1 MSTFDSAFDRIKNAA
16 SSAGLD
22 TGGAVSDPFERIAK
36 AAASAQPGAAPG
48 AAAGEQDLQQ
58 IAAADYQNELVIPE
72 VLPMLP
78 EALRF
83 PSIQAEPREVER
95 GLRQTMAQAAQA
107 IATPGLRAKFF
118 ESVLDPWFAVAAPY
132 ARPMAPV
139 MGRMASQALEPSGS
153 GLTVDDLRTEQIAA
167 RGAAEGMAAGQQ
179 QGVTGDVARA
189 IGQTLPQFAGVA
201 GAIATGGAGL
211 PVVAANIASQATLP
225 LSAWTGG
232 QLAYL
237 DEIDAKRA
245 QEALEGKELSQYSV
259 DEMQRRATASA
270 MIQTG
275 TEVVGAG
282 LAGRAIGTIGAKM
295 VNSKVGRSALGAL
308 SERGAPIVQKA
319 MASKAGQAGAEAFA
333 RVSQGTMRFRNGFFG
348 DAARL
353 VATSAAEEG
362 AEELGAAI
370 LEAPFTEAPLSK
382 DLSDGLYSAFIGSVA
397 GGIGGGVGV
406 TGAVAGRAIKNRQDA
421 FRPETDAEI
430 RLRQLHS
437 DAMKARTNW
446 TEELDDTQQAEVAV
460 ALNNLN
466 GMNQEERGIFLR
478 ELSDRRAQIRAKVE
492 SLLAHRQDLD
502 AALAPA
508 LESQRTFE
516 AGAQNREAQ
525 QAVIAEA
532 QAALDRAEA
541 DYQAARDALAEM
553 QLAQEQAGVPRV
565 ARRGRKIVT
574 PAQRQQ
580 AVTDAQALV
589 NEATRAL
596 QSARADADVAV
607 GLELSP
613 GQSIDPTE
621 AVDDIRRQVEETDAE
636 LRMLTNDHM
645 IANATYAAV
654 SEKLSDMPMD
664 VMQRQ
669 SDEVLSNL
677 GRSVG
682 VDIKPVKAPKT
693 GGRIQREMES
703 LGIKVVWF
711 RPSSKKFNSPGFHTL
726 ETRGTIYL
734 NADANMS
741 SVRAKAYHEVFHDI
755 QMFRPEIAEAYSQ
768 QVGLAPIYAAGAQYA
783 EGQAESAAK
792 GRADAFARIQAAVA
806 AAGIEGVDVEVP
818 AAVSRIGAARLEQ
831 EGQAEAFGPTAARVG
846 GRGVLS
852 PLVRFAARRGLM
864 GREVAGAMS
873 VIDAVARAAAV
884 EKAAGVKPDATL
896 SPLGRTLLWM
906 EDMSVDIPAEIEQA
920 SQPEAE
926 QAQPAAPQAPQAQ
939 PAGVSMARDIDGA
952 DDEIRLIPNGKAD
965 TLRKSVEV
973 PSGVR
978 LVLEDWDG
986 EVFVGN
992 LNVPERERGTGIGSS
1007 VMRSLV
1013 AQADRDGTTLFLAP
1027 AGEPG
1032 SEYANRLVAF
1042 YKQFGFQPGSRFGDV
1057 GGLDDAETMSRA
1069 PGISM
1074 SRELSDEQKQAMR
1087 SIAELQRGEPED
1099 AMLLVQNATGGGV
1112 LNTVVEHG
1120 GDIVNR
1126 IAGGLADFDQA
1137 NLLNEPFLK
1146 TRRVL
1151 GLLSQPYGFEKEM
1164 MENLRDHS
1172 RTTGRPVEEIRAE
1185 VDARLR
1191 DFANAHRKI
1200 PNITLPI
1207 RLANQANIAVG
1218 EGRFD
1223 DAASLFRR
1231 LLTLIQDEQQYEI
1244 EARKIL
1250 STPSGISMAREP
1262 RPLSSFTPEWREWFG
1277 DSKVV
1282 DDQGRPLVVYHAT
1295 RAAKDFGE
1303 FKITKDLGFH
1313 FTPNADS
1320 ANRALRTRM
1329 GGETQTGGARIY
1341 PVYLSIKNPIRIEET
1356 GSVLFGDIG
1365 GWEFGDLIDQFYLK
1379 TKRKESNLFRYEP
1392 ERFEFD
1398 VPEGMDTDE
1407 AMRRRLVTRT
1417 KARSGLIDETP
1428 MQYTARIYKEIRDQY
1443 GELPIKKRNSIALKR
1458 FAADVRKLGFDGFV
1472 YKNVVERGGDSWIAL
1487 DSNQIKS
1494 VFNERPTS
1502 APGISMARESDAEAA
1517 SLREQIAVLQRQIRD
1532 VQNVTAAQRTNA
1544 IREVRILERRLL
1556 TAERVAEQKT
1566 LQATRAKMRVE
1577 LEREAAKEDMA
1588 AADAQIAKLQT
1599 RLDSAKASVESLKQ
1613 ELGSLRR
1620 GENLEQRLADAEE
1633 TAQRAIDFAYAI
1645 GRREGLVAGEIEG
1658 QRKGRREVRKL
1669 TERLGEVGSA
1679 LEETQATMEE
1689 EAAAAQGRI
1698 DLAYAIGRREGL
1710 VSGQVAG
1717 QKQERRVVR
1726 KLSERLAIVEERL
1739 NTAVPALREAR
1750 RQIKQDA
1757 AAAQRAI
1764 NFAYGMGLAKG
1775 RVQGVMEGRRQVLKR
1790 MAQRE
1795 DTLQRQLFELREMSR
1810 MRADQKEQ
1818 VADAVR
1824 RIAADA
1830 AKMLPESLRGPLAVK
1845 IANAKTLAQ
1854 ANRIAVDAVKLAVDS
1869 EIKKSLAAIV
1879 DLRKKFNKRGMTYA
1893 ARTRIEALLAQA
1905 EAGLKTTSGQR
1916 LRAAVQTQRG
1926 AAPVLVNAVDMY
1938 AAVVDAAALVE
1949 QANLLYT
1956 LDRQQY
1962 IAARAARIQFIAQT
1976 KQELVTNMQGRP
1988 VLSERERADRG
1999 LRVPLYKRIARANSD
2014 FYTLSLEVEG
2024 TESGALYKILRRL
2037 QEGKNESS
2045 LEYASI
2051 LNSLEPTIRAAGYA
2065 TLPDFLL
2072 AMGKMGEA
2080 SAEIVT
2086 VTLGGQQVS
2095 MSLGRALDL
2104 AAMDDQTLSQFPD
2117 NPGDRKQP
2125 ITFEE
2130 AKTTRLIFPTRS
2142 EIIAL
2147 RNSIAPEK
2155 RALYEKMKEVL
2166 ETIKPRLFQTYFEIT
2181 GEQPPE
2187 VPGYWPISRVTD
2199 AAAAGAEMQQAN
2211 VLIRSAL
2218 TNVGFMQQRFESNK
2232 PLLVQDAFSRWERHV
2247 QVALDMVHMASEYRE
2262 AMTLLGDGDIVELI
2276 DRQMGAGTA
2285 AGMRA
2290 ILANGVGAT
2299 ARTQSNAI
2307 DRWTNNVTG
2316 ATLALGPTTNAK
2328 IIVGGQVR
2336 LGSEIPPG
2344 YWARGVGRAS
2354 RFRTPAQWS
2363 ARVAEIHSLNG
2374 YFMRRHQMQMRSIV
2388 SGTMSDQQR
2397 VNLSTAWRSMI
2408 DGFRATGQSAI
2419 ALQLQDA
2426 FDSLSQSSD
2435 GFNMMLS
2442 SVIDALRLADEQIML
2457 AAVEARLAEIEDEGV
2472 LQGQDALREASNRA
2486 EMDFRRTQNASD
2498 EFDETFFAATARV
2511 QGIKSLLR
2519 VLMPFVSDPLKARN
2533 QIRRAYLSGER
2544 RAQTAGAIASN
2555 AAASTIINLMSA
2567 ATMGYLLS
2575 ALFSAFGGAGPDDE
2589 QEKEVREQLG
2599 KIPTD
2604 LASEIVSSST
2614 GMWGI
2619 LLVQAVKGIM
2629 YRRPAIFPLIARPI
2643 EQASSEFKSEG
2654 IVAGT
2659 VPALLALLQYRG
2671 VPLYRLYDYVRDV
2684 VKATISGEKSS
2695 TTKEPQSP
2703 RDRLMERIERRR
2715 REIERARQGG
2725 AAVR

>member
-1 MSTFDSAFDRIKNAA
+1 
-16 SSAGLD
+16 
-22 TGGAVSDPFERIAK
+22 
-36 AAASAQPGAAPG
+36 
-48 AAAGEQDLQQ
+48 
-58 IAAADYQNELVIPE
+58 
-72 VLPMLP
+72 
-78 EALRF
+78 
-83 PSIQAEPREVER
+83 
-95 GLRQTMAQAAQA
+95 
-107 IATPGLRAKFF
+107 
-118 ESVLDPWFAVAAPY
+118 
-132 ARPMAPV
+132 
-139 MGRMASQALEPSGS
+139 
-153 GLTVDDLRTEQIAA
+153 
-167 RGAAEGMAAGQQ
+167 
-179 QGVTGDVARA
+179 
-189 IGQTLPQFAGVA
+189 
-201 GAIATGGAGL
+201 
-211 PVVAANIASQATLP
+211 
-225 LSAWTGG
+225 
-232 QLAYL
+232 
-237 DEIDAKRA
+237 
-245 QEALEGKELSQYSV
+245 
-259 DEMQRRATASA
+259 
-270 MIQTG
+270 
-275 TEVVGAG
+275 
-282 LAGRAIGTIGAKM
+282 
-295 VNSKVGRSALGAL
+295 
-308 SERGAPIVQKA
+308 
-319 MASKAGQAGAEAFA
+319 
-333 RVSQGTMRFRNGFFG
+333 
-348 DAARL
+348 
-353 VATSAAEEG
+353 
-362 AEELGAAI
+362 
-370 LEAPFTEAPLSK
+370 
-382 DLSDGLYSAFIGSVA
+382 
-397 GGIGGGVGV
+397 
-406 TGAVAGRAIKNRQDA
+406 
-421 FRPETDAEI
+421 
-430 RLRQLHS
+430 
-437 DAMKARTNW
+437 
-446 TEELDDTQQAEVAV
+446 
-460 ALNNLN
+460 
-466 GMNQEERGIFLR
+466 
-478 ELSDRRAQIRAKVE
+478 
-492 SLLAHRQDLD
+492 
-502 AALAPA
+502 
-508 LESQRTFE
+508 
-516 AGAQNREAQ
+516 
-525 QAVIAEA
+525 
-532 QAALDRAEA
+532 
-541 DYQAARDALAEM
+541 
-553 QLAQEQAGVPRV
+553 
-565 ARRGRKIVT
+565 
-574 PAQRQQ
+574 
-580 AVTDAQALV
+580 
-589 NEATRAL
+589 
-596 QSARADADVAV
+596 
-607 GLELSP
+607 
-613 GQSIDPTE
+613 
-621 AVDDIRRQVEETDAE
+621 
-636 LRMLTNDHM
+636 
-645 IANATYAAV
+645 
-654 SEKLSDMPMD
+654 
-664 VMQRQ
+664 
-669 SDEVLSNL
+669 
-677 GRSVG
+677 
-682 VDIKPVKAPKT
+682 
-693 GGRIQREMES
+693 
-703 LGIKVVWF
+703 
-711 RPSSKKFNSPGFHTL
+711 
-726 ETRGTIYL
+726 
-734 NADANMS
+734 
-741 SVRAKAYHEVFHDI
+741 
-755 QMFRPEIAEAYSQ
+755 
-768 QVGLAPIYAAGAQYA
+768 
-783 EGQAESAAK
+783 
-792 GRADAFARIQAAVA
+792 
-806 AAGIEGVDVEVP
+806 
-818 AAVSRIGAARLEQ
+818 
-831 EGQAEAFGPTAARVG
+831 
-846 GRGVLS
+846 
-852 PLVRFAARRGLM
+852 
-864 GREVAGAMS
+864 
-873 VIDAVARAAAV
+873 
-884 EKAAGVKPDATL
+884 
-896 SPLGRTLLWM
+896 
-906 EDMSVDIPAEIEQA
+906 
-920 SQPEAE
+920 
-926 QAQPAAPQAPQAQ
+926 
-939 PAGVSMARDIDGA
+939 
-952 DDEIRLIPNGKAD
+952 
-965 TLRKSVEV
+965 
-973 PSGVR
+973 
-978 LVLEDWDG
+978 
-986 EVFVGN
+986 
-992 LNVPERERGTGIGSS
+992 
-1007 VMRSLV
+1007 
-1013 AQADRDGTTLFLAP
+1013 
-1027 AGEPG
+1027 
-1032 SEYANRLVAF
+1032 
-1042 YKQFGFQPGSRFGDV
+1042 
-1057 GGLDDAETMSRA
+1057 
-1069 PGISM
+1069 
-1074 SRELSDEQKQAMR
+1074 
-1087 SIAELQRGEPED
+1087 
-1099 AMLLVQNATGGGV
+1099 
-1112 LNTVVEHG
+1112 
-1120 GDIVNR
+1120 
-1126 IAGGLADFDQA
+1126 
-1137 NLLNEPFLK
+1137 
-1146 TRRVL
+1146 
-1151 GLLSQPYGFEKEM
+1151 
-1164 MENLRDHS
+1164 
-1172 RTTGRPVEEIRAE
+1172 
-1185 VDARLR
+1185 
-1191 DFANAHRKI
+1191 
-1200 PNITLPI
+1200 
-1207 RLANQANIAVG
+1207 
-1218 EGRFD
+1218 
-1223 DAASLFRR
+1223 
-1231 LLTLIQDEQQYEI
+1231 
-1244 EARKIL
+1244 
-1250 STPSGISMAREP
+1250 
-1262 RPLSSFTPEWREWFG
+1262 
-1277 DSKVV
+1277 
-1282 DDQGRPLVVYHAT
+1282 
-1295 RAAKDFGE
+1295 
-1303 FKITKDLGFH
+1303 
-1313 FTPNADS
+1313 
-1320 ANRALRTRM
+1320 
-1329 GGETQTGGARIY
+1329 
-1341 PVYLSIKNPIRIEET
+1341 
-1356 GSVLFGDIG
+1356 
-1365 GWEFGDLIDQFYLK
+1365 
-1379 TKRKESNLFRYEP
+1379 
-1392 ERFEFD
+1392 
-1398 VPEGMDTDE
+1398 
-1407 AMRRRLVTRT
+1407 
-1417 KARSGLIDETP
+1417 
-1428 MQYTARIYKEIRDQY
+1428 
-1443 GELPIKKRNSIALKR
+1443 
-1458 FAADVRKLGFDGFV
+1458 
-1472 YKNVVERGGDSWIAL
+1472 
-1487 DSNQIKS
+1487 
-1494 VFNERPTS
+1494 
-1502 APGISMARESDAEAA
+1502 
-1517 SLREQIAVLQRQIRD
+1517 
-1532 VQNVTAAQRTNA
+1532 
-1544 IREVRILERRLL
+1544 
-1556 TAERVAEQKT
+1556 
-1566 LQATRAKMRVE
+1566 
-1577 LEREAAKEDMA
+1577 
-1588 AADAQIAKLQT
+1588 
-1599 RLDSAKASVESLKQ
+1599 
-1613 ELGSLRR
+1613 
-1620 GENLEQRLADAEE
+1620 
-1633 TAQRAIDFAYAI
+1633 
-1645 GRREGLVAGEIEG
+1645 
-1658 QRKGRREVRKL
+1658 
-1669 TERLGEVGSA
+1669 
-1679 LEETQATMEE
+1679 
-1689 EAAAAQGRI
+1689 
-1698 DLAYAIGRREGL
+1698 L

-1869 EIKKSLAAIV
+1869 EVKKSLAAIV
-1879 DLRKKFNKRGMTYA
+1879 DLRKKFSKRGMTYA

-1916 LRAAVQTQRG
+1916 LRAAVQAQRG

-1962 IAARAARIQFIAQT
+1962 LAARAARIQFIAQT

-2117 NPGDRKQP
+2117 KPGDRKQP

-2130 AKTTRLIFPTRS
+2130 AKTTRLILPTRS

-2155 RALYEKMKEVL
+2155 RALYEKMKEIL

-2457 AAVEARLAEIEDEGV
+2457 AAVESRLAEIEDEGV

>member
-1 MSTFDSAFDRIKNAA
+1 MSTLDSAFDRIKNAV

-22 TGGAVSDPFERIAK
+22 AEGAVSDPFERIAN
-36 AAASAQPGAAPG
+36 AVASAQPGAAPG
-48 AAAGEQDLQQ
+48 AAAGEQDLQR

-382 DLSDGLYSAFIGSVA
+382 DLSDGLYSAFIGSIA

-693 GGRIQREMES
+693 GGRIQREMEA

-741 SVRAKAYHEVFHDI
+741 SVRAKAYEEVFHDI
-755 QMFRPEIAEAYSQ
+755 QMFRPEIAQAYSQ

-783 EGQAESAAK
+783 EGQAESASK

-831 EGQAEAFGPTAARVG
+831 EGEANAFGPTAARVG

-920 SQPEAE
+920 SQPEEE
-926 QAQPAAPQAPQAQ
+926 QAQPAAAQAPQPQ
-939 PAGVSMARDIDGA
+939 PAGVSMAREMEAALHNQISPIWDAPTSTTIQDFEDAHQGGVA
-952 DDEIRLIPNGKAD
+952 DLGDETAKDLITLIPSYTRDIAAIRQSIRDSLGNSFTLYRSMSRKQLANWRNGEDVGAMSGTVVEGIARRFTNLAAVQDKDRVVVAVTVTPDMIVMRGSQNEAELVFDANEISAD
-965 TLRKSVEV
+965 TIRVVSEQQAP
-973 PSGVR
+973 PSGV
-978 LVLEDWDG
+978 
-986 EVFVGN
+986 
-992 LNVPERERGTGIGSS
+992 
-1007 VMRSLV
+1007 
-1013 AQADRDGTTLFLAP
+1013 
-1027 AGEPG
+1027 
-1032 SEYANRLVAF
+1032 
-1042 YKQFGFQPGSRFGDV
+1042 
-1057 GGLDDAETMSRA
+1057 
-1069 PGISM
+1069 SM
-1074 SRELSDEQKQAMR
+1074 SRSSDADYLAAVERGDMKTA
-1087 SIAELQRGEPED
+1087 QR
-1099 AMLLVQNATGGGV
+1099 MV
-1112 LNTVVEHG
+1112 
-1120 GDIVNR
+1120 
-1126 IAGGLADFDQA
+1126 
-1137 NLLNEPFLK
+1137 
-1146 TRRVL
+1146 
-1151 GLLSQPYGFEKEM
+1151 
-1164 MENLRDHS
+1164 
-1172 RTTGRPVEEIRAE
+1172 
-1185 VDARLR
+1185 
-1191 DFANAHRKI
+1191 
-1200 PNITLPI
+1200 
-1207 RLANQANIAVG
+1207 
-1218 EGRFD
+1218 D
-1223 DAASLFRR
+1223 DAARAAGYTVGPVYHGTNAKPFSVFDLEEGGYKTGAESARLGFFATDNPKVAQSYADNIGMGGLFSLALGEGPESDTRNKALATPEGKELVVDVNAKDEEYQRAISNKRTAVRQQVAESDQIAALRGTQFEKNLDSFIDALTANELRNENWMEDPSIVAAGEALDRSRQQLNQFVLNNIIDAMPNRRVMRMYAKIDNPAEYDAEGKTPANFALTPKIQKAIDDGNDGVIFRNLVDPVEPSTHYVVFESSQFKSADPVTR
-1231 LLTLIQDEQQYEI
+1231 DE
-1244 EARKIL
+1244 A
-1250 STPSGISMAREP
+1250 GNVV
-1262 RPLSSFTPEWREWFG
+1262 PLS
-1277 DSKVV
+1277 
-1282 DDQGRPLVVYHAT
+1282 
-1295 RAAKDFGE
+1295 
-1303 FKITKDLGFH
+1303 
-1313 FTPNADS
+1313 
-1320 ANRALRTRM
+1320 
-1329 GGETQTGGARIY
+1329 
-1341 PVYLSIKNPIRIEET
+1341 
-1356 GSVLFGDIG
+1356 
-1365 GWEFGDLIDQFYLK
+1365 
-1379 TKRKESNLFRYEP
+1379 KR
-1392 ERFEFD
+1392 FD
-1398 VPEGMDTDE
+1398 VTTPLISFSREG
-1407 AMRRRLVTRT
+1407 
-1417 KARSGLIDETP
+1417 
-1428 MQYTARIYKEIRDQY
+1428 
-1443 GELPIKKRNSIALKR
+1443 
-1458 FAADVRKLGFDGFV
+1458 
-1472 YKNVVERGGDSWIAL
+1472 
-1487 DSNQIKS
+1487 
-1494 VFNERPTS
+1494 
-1502 APGISMARESDAEAA
+1502 DAEAA

-1658 QRKGRREVRKL
+1658 QRKRRREVRKL

-1698 DLAYAIGRREGL
+1698 DLAYSIGRREGL

-1869 EIKKSLAAIV
+1869 EVKKSLAAIV

-1916 LRAAVQTQRG
+1916 LRAAVQAQRG

-1962 IAARAARIQFIAQT
+1962 LAARAARIQFIAQT

-1988 VLSERERADRG
+1988 VLSERDRADRG

-2117 NPGDRKQP
+2117 KPGDRQQP

-2130 AKTTRLIFPTRS
+2130 AKTTRLILPTRS

-2155 RALYEKMKEVL
+2155 RALYEKMKEIL

-2199 AAAAGAEMQQAN
+2199 AAASKAEMQEAN

-2457 AAVEARLAEIEDEGV
+2457 AAVESRLAEIEDEGV

-2555 AAASTIINLMSA
+2555 AAASTIINFMSA

-2604 LASEIVSSST
+2604 LASEIVSTST

-2629 YRRPAIFPLIARPI
+2629 YRRPAIFPLIARPV

>member
-48 AAAGEQDLQQ
+48 AAAGEQDLQR

-78 EALRF
+78 ETLRF

-118 ESVLDPWFAVAAPY
+118 ESVLDPWFAIAAPY
-132 ARPMAPV
+132 ARPIAPV
-139 MGRMASQALEPSGS
+139 MGRLASQALEPSGS

-245 QEALEGKELSQYSV
+245 QEALDGKELSQYSV

-553 QLAQEQAGVPRV
+553 ELAQEQAGVPRV

-596 QSARADADVAV
+596 QSTRADADVAV

-669 SDEVLSNL
+669 SDEVLSSL

-693 GGRIQREMES
+693 GGRIQREMEA

-741 SVRAKAYHEVFHDI
+741 SVRAKAYEEVFHDI
-755 QMFRPEIAEAYSQ
+755 QMFRPEIAQTYSQ

-831 EGQAEAFGPTAARVG
+831 EGEANAFGPTAARVG

-920 SQPEAE
+920 SKPEAE
-926 QAQPAAPQAPQAQ
+926 QAQ

-1074 SRELSDEQKQAMR
+1074 ARASDA
-1087 SIAELQRGEPED
+1087 D
-1099 AMLLVQNATGGGV
+1099 Y
-1112 LNTVVEHG
+1112 
-1120 GDIVNR
+1120 
-1126 IAGGLADFDQA
+1126 LAA
-1137 NLLNEPFLK
+1137 
-1146 TRRVL
+1146 
-1151 GLLSQPYGFEKEM
+1151 
-1164 MENLRDHS
+1164 
-1172 RTTGRPVEEIRAE
+1172 
-1185 VDARLR
+1185 
-1191 DFANAHRKI
+1191 
-1200 PNITLPI
+1200 
-1207 RLANQANIAVG
+1207 
-1218 EGRFD
+1218 
-1223 DAASLFRR
+1223 
-1231 LLTLIQDEQQYEI
+1231 
-1244 EARKIL
+1244 
-1250 STPSGISMAREP
+1250 
-1262 RPLSSFTPEWREWFG
+1262 
-1277 DSKVV
+1277 
-1282 DDQGRPLVVYHAT
+1282 
-1295 RAAKDFGE
+1295 
-1303 FKITKDLGFH
+1303 
-1313 FTPNADS
+1313 
-1320 ANRALRTRM
+1320 
-1329 GGETQTGGARIY
+1329 
-1341 PVYLSIKNPIRIEET
+1341 
-1356 GSVLFGDIG
+1356 
-1365 GWEFGDLIDQFYLK
+1365 
-1379 TKRKESNLFRYEP
+1379 
-1392 ERFEFD
+1392 
-1398 VPEGMDTDE
+1398 
-1407 AMRRRLVTRT
+1407 
-1417 KARSGLIDETP
+1417 
-1428 MQYTARIYKEIRDQY
+1428 
-1443 GELPIKKRNSIALKR
+1443 
-1458 FAADVRKLGFDGFV
+1458 
-1472 YKNVVERGGDSWIAL
+1472 VERGDMATAQRMVDEAARAAGYTVGPVYHGTNAKPFSVFDLEEGGYKTGAESARLGFFATDNPKVAQSYADNIGMGGLFSLALGEGPESDTRNKALATPEGKELVVDVNAKDKEYQRAISNKRKAVRQQVAESDGIAALRGTQFEKQLDSFIDGLTANELRNENWMEDPSIVAAGEAL
-1487 DSNQIKS
+1487 DRSRQQLNQFVLNNIIDAMPNRRVMRMYAKIDNPAEYDAEGKTPANFALTPKIQKAIDDGNDGVIFRNLVDPVEPSTHYVVFESSQFKS
-1494 VFNERPTS
+1494 ADPFTRDEQGNVIPLSKRFDVTTPL
-1502 APGISMARESDAEAA
+1502 ISFSRESDAEAA

-1658 QRKGRREVRKL
+1658 QRKRRREVRKL

-1710 VSGQVAG
+1710 VSGQIAG

-1869 EIKKSLAAIV
+1869 EVKKSLAAIV

-1916 LRAAVQTQRG
+1916 LRAAVQAQRG

-2117 NPGDRKQP
+2117 KPGDRKQP

-2130 AKTTRLIFPTRS
+2130 AKTTRLILPTRS

-2155 RALYEKMKEVL
+2155 RALYEKMKEIL

-2199 AAAAGAEMQQAN
+2199 AAASKAEMQEAN

-2262 AMTLLGDGDIVELI
+2262 SMTLLGDGDIVELI

-2374 YFMRRHQMQMRSIV
+2374 YFLRRHQMQMRSIV

-2457 AAVEARLAEIEDEGV
+2457 AAVESRLAEIEDEGV

-2643 EQASSEFKSEG
+2643 EQASSEFKGEG